1 MKKRIKVFSVYI
13 LAIIYCMAVVLVTQS
28 QVQISHY
35 SKPSLSNEKSFS
47 DISSKLFSHTPLSD
61 KSLNNK
67 YNLSVPTYFNH
78 FVDYWGMIHLMG
90 GLFDTRYKQYLTF
103 SKTILVNQRKI
114 KFLFPFHY
122 FW

>member
-1 MKKRIKVFSVYI
+1 VKKRIKIFSVYI
-13 LAIIYCMAVVLVTQS
+13 LAIVYCLAVVLVTQS
-28 QVQISHY
+28 QVQISRY

-47 DISSKLFSHTPLSD
+47 DISSKLFNHTPLSD

-67 YNLSVPTYFNH
+67 YNLPVPTSHNH
-78 FVDYWGMIHLMG
+78 FGDYWGMIHQIG

-103 SKTILVNQRKI
+103 SKTILVNLRKI
-114 KFLFPFHY
+114 NFLFPFHY

>member
-1 MKKRIKVFSVYI
+1 MRKRIKIFSVYI

-78 FVDYWGMIHLMG
+78 FGDYWGMIHLMG
-90 GLFDTRYKQYLTF
+90 GLFDTRYKQYLSF
-103 SKTILVNQRKI
+103 SKNILVNLRKVQ
-114 KFLFPFHY
+114 FLFPFHY

>member
-1 MKKRIKVFSVYI
+1 VKKRIKVFSVYI

>member
-1 MKKRIKVFSVYI
+1 VRKRIKIFSVYL
-13 LAIIYCMAVVLVTQS
+13 LAIIYCLAVVFVSQS

-78 FVDYWGMIHLMG
+78 FGDYWGMIHLMG
-90 GLFDTRYKQYLTF
+90 GLFDTRYKQYLSF
-103 SKTILVNQRKI
+103 SKNILVNLRKVQ
-114 KFLFPFHY
+114 FLFPFHY

>member
-28 QVQISHY
+28 QVQKSHY

-67 YNLSVPTYFNH
+67 YNLPVPSSHNNFG
-78 FVDYWGMIHLMG
+78 DYWGMIHQMG
-90 GLFDTRYKQYLTF
+90 GLFDTRYKQYQSF
-103 SKTILVNQRKI
+103 SKNILVNLRKI
-114 KFLFPFHY
+114 QFLFPFHY

>member
-1 MKKRIKVFSVYI
+1 MRKRIKNFSVYV
-13 LAIIYCMAVVLVTQS
+13 LAIIYCLAVVLVTQS
-28 QVQISHY
+28 QVQNAHY

-47 DISSKLFSHTPLSD
+47 DISSKLFSHTPLYD

-67 YNLSVPTYFNH
+67 YNLPVPSSHNNFG
-78 FVDYWGMIHLMG
+78 DYWGMIHLMA

-103 SKTILVNQRKI
+103 SKTILVNLRKI
-114 KFLFPFHY
+114 HFLFPFHY

>member
-1 MKKRIKVFSVYI
+1 MKKRIKIFGVYL
-13 LAIIYCMAVVLVTQS
+13 LAIIYCLAVVFVTQS
-28 QVQISHY
+28 QVQISHF

-67 YNLSVPTYFNH
+67 YNLPVPSSHHYFGG
-78 FVDYWGMIHLMG
+78 YWGMIHQMG
-90 GLFDTRYKQYLTF
+90 GLFDTIYKQYLSF
-103 SKTILVNQRKI
+103 SKNILVNLRKVQL
-114 KFLFPFHY
+114 LFPFHY

>member
-1 MKKRIKVFSVYI
+1 MRKRIKIFSVYL
-13 LAIIYCMAVVLVTQS
+13 LAIIYCLAVVFVTQS

-67 YNLSVPTYFNH
+67 YNLPVPSSHHNFG
-78 FVDYWGMIHLMG
+78 DYWGMIHQTS
-90 GLFDTRYKQYLTF
+90 GLFDTRYKQYLSF
-103 SKTILVNQRKI
+103 SKNILVNLRKVQ
-114 KFLFPFHY
+114 FLFPFHY

>member
-1 MKKRIKVFSVYI
+1 MKKRIKIFGVYL
-13 LAIIYCMAVVLVTQS
+13 LAIIYCLAVVFVSQS
-28 QVQISHY
+28 QVQISHF

-67 YNLSVPTYFNH
+67 YNLPVPSSYHNFG
-78 FVDYWGMIHLMG
+78 DYWGMIHQMG
-90 GLFDTRYKQYLTF
+90 GLFDTRYKQYLSF
-103 SKTILVNQRKI
+103 SKNILVNLRKVQ
-114 KFLFPFHY
+114 FLFPFHY

>member
-13 LAIIYCMAVVLVTQS
+13 LAIIYCMAAVLVTQS

-78 FVDYWGMIHLMG
+78 FGDYWGMIHLMG
-90 GLFDTRYKQYLTF
+90 GLFDTRYKQYLSF
-103 SKTILVNQRKI
+103 SKNILVNLRKVQ
-114 KFLFPFHY
+114 FLFPFHY

>member
-1 MKKRIKVFSVYI
+1 VKNRIKVVSVYI
-13 LAIIYCMAVVLVTQS
+13 LAIIYCMAVILVTQS
-28 QVQISHY
+28 QVHISHY

-67 YNLSVPTYFNH
+67 YNLSVPTYSNH
-78 FVDYWGMIHLMG
+78 FGDYWEMIHAMC
-90 GLFDTRYKQYLTF
+90 GLFDTRYKQYLAF
-103 SKTILVNQRKI
+103 SKTILISLRKI
-114 KFLFPFHY
+114 NFLFPFHY

>member
-1 MKKRIKVFSVYI
+1 MRKRIKIFSVYL
-13 LAIIYCMAVVLVTQS
+13 LAIIYCLAVVFVSQS
-28 QVQISHY
+28 QVQISYY

-67 YNLSVPTYFNH
+67 YNLPVPSSHNN
-78 FVDYWGMIHLMG
+78 FVDYWGMIHQMG
-90 GLFDTRYKQYLTF
+90 GLFDTRYKQYLSF
-103 SKTILVNQRKI
+103 SKNILVNLRKVQ
-114 KFLFPFHY
+114 FLFPFHY

>member
-1 MKKRIKVFSVYI
+1 MRKRIKIFSVYI
-13 LAIIYCMAVVLVTQS
+13 LAIIYCLAVVFVNQS

-67 YNLSVPTYFNH
+67 YNLPVPSSHNNLG
-78 FVDYWGMIHLMG
+78 DYCGNIHQMG
-90 GLFDTRYKQYLTF
+90 GLFDTRYKQYLSF
-103 SKTILVNQRKI
+103 SKNILVNLRKI
-114 KFLFPFHY
+114 QFLFPFHY

>member
-1 MKKRIKVFSVYI
+1 MKKKIKVLSVYI
-13 LAIIYCMAVVLVTQS
+13 LSIIYCMAVVFVSQS
-28 QVQISHY
+28 QVQISRY

-67 YNLSVPTYFNH
+67 YNLPVPSSHNNFG
-78 FVDYWGMIHLMG
+78 DYWGMIHQMG
-90 GLFDTRYKQYLTF
+90 GLFDTRYKQYLSF
-103 SKTILVNQRKI
+103 SKNILVNLRKVQ
-114 KFLFPFHY
+114 FLFPFHY

>member
-1 MKKRIKVFSVYI
+1 MRKRIKIFSVYI
-13 LAIIYCMAVVLVTQS
+13 LAIIYCLAVVFVNQS

-47 DISSKLFSHTPLSD
+47 DISFKLFSHTPLSD

-67 YNLSVPTYFNH
+67 YNLPVPSSHNNLG
-78 FVDYWGMIHLMG
+78 DYWGNIHQMG
-90 GLFDTRYKQYLTF
+90 GLFDTRYKQYLSF
-103 SKTILVNQRKI
+103 SKNILVNLRKVQ
-114 KFLFPFHY
+114 FLFPFHY

>member
-1 MKKRIKVFSVYI
+1 VRKRIKIFSVYI
-13 LAIIYCMAVVLVTQS
+13 LAIIYCLAVVFVNQS

-67 YNLSVPTYFNH
+67 YNLPVPSSHNNLR
-78 FVDYWGMIHLMG
+78 DYWGMIHQMG
-90 GLFDTRYKQYLTF
+90 GLFDTRYKQYLSF
-103 SKTILVNQRKI
+103 SKNILVNLRKI
-114 KFLFPFHY
+114 QFLFPFHY

>member
-1 MKKRIKVFSVYI
+1 VRKRIKIFSVYI
-13 LAIIYCMAVVLVTQS
+13 LAIIYCLAVVFVNQS
-28 QVQISHY
+28 QVQIPHY

-67 YNLSVPTYFNH
+67 YNLPVPSSHNNLG
-78 FVDYWGMIHLMG
+78 DYWGMIHQMG
-90 GLFDTRYKQYLTF
+90 GLFDTRYKQYLSF
-103 SKTILVNQRKI
+103 SKNILVNLRKI
-114 KFLFPFHY
+114 QFLFPFHY